1 MIGFVIG
8 AATGYVMGTKAGR
21 RRYEQISRN
30 YQRIANSPTTK
41 RLADVARE
49 RLSEALSTQ
58 RKLEPI
64 DAEQT
69 VYVPRR
75 EADRTLS

>member
-1 MIGFVIG
+1 MIGLVIVG
-8 AATGYVMGTKAGR
+8 ATSYVMGTKAGH

-30 YQRIANSPTTK
+30 YRRIADSPTAK
-41 RLADVARE
+41 KLAGVARE
-49 RLSEALSTQ
+49 RLVEVLSTE
-58 RKLEPI
+58 RKLPPIELQPI

-75 EADRTLS
+75 

>member
-21 RRYEQISRN
+21 RRYEQI
-30 YQRIANSPTTK
+30 IANSPTTK
-41 RLADVARE
+41 KLAGVARE

-58 RKLEPI
+58 QKFEPI
-64 DAEQT
+64 DAERT

-75 EADRTLS
+75 

>member
-8 AATGYVMGTKAGR
+8 AATGYVMSTKAGR
-21 RRYEQISRN
+21 RRYEQISKN

-41 RLADVARE
+41 KLAGVARE

-58 RKLEPI
+58 QKFEPI
-64 DAEQT
+64 DAERT

-75 EADRTLS
+75 